1 VGICYFHVRDE
12 LGMAEDPDGI
22 GLPNMAPLSSE
33 VIRSANELSLKASA
47 HRNMQ
52 FEITDA
58 DGRTVLVTLDQESM
72 TSWELMARLPAARK
86 SMQ

>member
-1 VGICYFHVRDE
+1 MVEDSDE
-12 LGMAEDPDGI
+12 I

-33 VIRSANELSLKASA
+33 VIQSANELSLKASA

-52 FEITDA
+52 YEITDA
-58 DGRTVLVTLDQESM
+58 DGRTVRVTLIQESM
-72 TSWELMARLPAARK
+72 TSWELVARLPAARK